1 MMKDLFDMNEPKE
14 IAKSFTINNS
24 TRNAYVKKMYDISFD
39 EVVDTFPIDFSID
52 FNWNVGLIVGQSG
65 TGKTTIAK
73 EKFKNF
79 HLFDNHHWDYTKSVV
94 DNFHQDL
101 ESKKM
106 DGVSSCFFSKNKSQR
121 NSASVISFSDKH
133 KNSPKS

>member
-1 MMKDLFDMNEPKE
+1 MRIHRFENPWKGKE
-14 IAKSFTINNS
+14 
-24 TRNAYVKKMYDISFD
+24 
-39 EVVDTFPIDFSID
+39 
-52 FNWNVGLIVGQSG
+52 
-65 TGKTTIAK
+65 
-73 EKFKNF
+73 
-79 HLFDNHHWDYTKSVV
+79 
-94 DNFHQDL
+94 DL

>member
-1 MMKDLFDMNEPKE
+1 MIKDLFDTDEPKE
-14 IAKSFTINNS
+14 IVKSFTINDS
-24 TRNAYVKKMYDISFD
+24 TRNDYVKKMYDISFD

-79 HLFDNHHWDYTKSVV
+79 HLFDKHHWDYTKSVV
-94 DNFHQDL
+94 DNFH
-101 ESKKM
+101 SKL
-106 DGVSSCFFSKNKSQR
+106 DIVLGAGLFAQ
-121 NSASVISFSDKH
+121 NSR
-133 KNSPKS
+133 PL